1 MERAAVGPVSIW
13 GINMSDA
20 IEQLAAKAA
29 ITDLIHTYPRGLDRL
44 DPDLLSS
51 IAHPG
56 ATMEFTGMFKGSW
69 GEFVAWLMKAHTVM
83 LYNRHTIGNILI
95 MVKGDK
101 AVSETT
107 ATAHL
112 IVARDDGQV
121 EDRDT
126 HSRYLDSWEKRDG
139 RWGLVHRLTLRDLRT
154 VKLLSKELFVADTQ
168 HTHAADVLRDDP
180 SYAHF
185 ASLA

>member
-1 MERAAVGPVSIW
+1 MTVSEL
-13 GINMSDA
+13 IND
-20 IEQLAAKAA
+20 LAAKAA
-29 ITDLIHTYPRGLDRL
+29 ISDLIYSYPRGLDRL
-44 DPDLLSS
+44 DPERLRS

-56 ATMEFTGMFKGSW
+56 ADMEFTGMFKGTW
-69 GEFVAWLMKAHTVM
+69 NDFVDWLMKAHTSM
-83 LYNRHTIGNILI
+83 LYNRHTIGNVLI
-95 MVKGDK
+95 EVKGDV

-126 HSRYLDSWEKRDG
+126 HSRYLDRWERRDG
-139 RWGLVHRLTLRDLRT
+139 RWGLVRRLTLRDLRT
-154 VKLLSKELFVADTQ
+154 VKVLSRAQFDAETQ
-168 HTHAADVLRDDP
+168 YVHAADVGRADP

-185 ASLA
+185 AALG

>member
-1 MERAAVGPVSIW
+1 
-13 GINMSDA
+13 MSDV
-20 IEQLAAKAA
+20 IDTLAAKSA
-29 ITDLIHTYPRGLDRL
+29 IMDKIHTYPRGLDRL
-44 DPDLLSS
+44 DPELLVS
-51 IAHPG
+51 IAHDG

-69 GEFVAWLMKAHTVM
+69 VEFVAWLMKAHTTM
-83 LYNRHTIGNILI
+83 LYNRHTIGNVLI
-95 MVKGDK
+95 EVKGDK

-112 IVARDDGQV
+112 IVSREDGQV

-154 VKLLSKELFVADTQ
+154 VKLLSQEAFAGETQ
-168 HTHAADVLRDDP
+168 YTHAADVLRADP